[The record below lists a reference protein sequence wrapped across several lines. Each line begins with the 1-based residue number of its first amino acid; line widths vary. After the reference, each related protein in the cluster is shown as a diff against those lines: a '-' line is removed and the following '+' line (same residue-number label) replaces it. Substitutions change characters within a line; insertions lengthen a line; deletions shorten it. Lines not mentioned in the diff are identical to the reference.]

1 MINMNKKQ
9 VVKIIMLSVPV
20 IALVI
25 ATLAGLDMEAQNSI
39 QEVLTQII
47 VIVAGAIGVTGIVAN
62 NDKDEE

>member
-1 MINMNKKQ
+1 MNKKQ

>member
-1 MINMNKKQ
+1 
-9 VVKIIMLSVPV
+9 MLSVPV